1 MFAILSEEPFLLFLD
16 LFLYAL
22 VKFNIVMVCVSEVCV
37 NILFF
42 VVF

>member
-22 VKFNIVMVCVSEVCV
+22 VKFNIVMVCVSLKCAS
-37 NILFF
+37 IYSFLL
-42 VVF
+42 